1 MSRRVLYP
9 TWQLLN
15 LILGGYQA
23 KLATTAKNV
32 ISNKE
37 RENVHSTTPPI
48 YRFLQLHYNI
58 AMLECLIWRACSIF
72 MLVSEKMVWKWRRR
86 WRVALL
92 RVGALELF
100 WALYRTAWGQ
110 DLWDSSAI
118 SKIAREERDSGR
130 MMGVKTCGHLLWKVR
145 VVGVTYKKGFRP
157 EIPFPVPDNKIVSFE
172 SSGGWKFHVKRCQD
186 VGNWRRTL
194 F

>member
-1 MSRRVLYP
+1 MAEFCLVFFQKAVKEGVLLKECRILFTTSTSSINKSEGRDENRVSRRVLYP

-58 AMLECLIWRACSIF
+58 AMLECLI
-72 MLVSEKMVWKWRRR
+72 
-86 WRVALL
+86 
-92 RVGALELF
+92 
-100 WALYRTAWGQ
+100 
-110 DLWDSSAI
+110 
-118 SKIAREERDSGR
+118 
-130 MMGVKTCGHLLWKVR
+130 
-145 VVGVTYKKGFRP
+145 
-157 EIPFPVPDNKIVSFE
+157 
-172 SSGGWKFHVKRCQD
+172 
-186 VGNWRRTL
+186 
-194 F
+194 